1 MSKDEN
7 ISRMKVITQTI
18 QEIINR
24 YDNGKDFTVNEI
36 KKYMSN
42 IAREI
47 QLNSI
52 PKLVDLV

>member
-1 MSKDEN
+1 
-7 ISRMKVITQTI
+7 MKVITQTI
-18 QEIINR
+18 QEVINR
-24 YDNGKDFTVNEI
+24 YENGKEFSVNEI